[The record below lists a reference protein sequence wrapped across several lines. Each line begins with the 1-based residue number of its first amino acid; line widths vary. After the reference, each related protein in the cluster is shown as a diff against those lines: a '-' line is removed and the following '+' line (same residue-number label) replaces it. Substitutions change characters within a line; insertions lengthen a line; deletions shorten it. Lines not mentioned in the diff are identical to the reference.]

1 MANKE
6 KGFTLIEILLTMA
19 ILSIVGVLAIS
30 LLLQTTKTKNTVTS
44 RINLSSEANI
54 ILAAIEK
61 EYYSHNQLCF
71 SWNEKNK
78 RAYIVNGDKKVLLHA
93 ENIEIE
99 KFETVPVR
107 NENGCVET
115 AEKLNIQLMVNQK
128 GRKGSPFEI
137 ETTLKKL

>member
-30 LLLQTTKTKNTVTS
+30 LLLQTTKTRNTVTS

-61 EYYSHNQLCF
+61 NIILTINYVLAGV
-71 SWNEKNK
+71 NK
-78 RAYIVNGDKKVLLHA
+78 IKRPI
-93 ENIEIE
+93 
-99 KFETVPVR
+99 
-107 NENGCVET
+107 
-115 AEKLNIQLMVNQK
+115 
-128 GRKGSPFEI
+128 S
-137 ETTLKKL
+137 